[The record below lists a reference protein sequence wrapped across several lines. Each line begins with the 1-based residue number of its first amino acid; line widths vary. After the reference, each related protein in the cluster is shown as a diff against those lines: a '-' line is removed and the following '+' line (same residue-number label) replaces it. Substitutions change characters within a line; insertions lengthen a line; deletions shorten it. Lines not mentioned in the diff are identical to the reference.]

1 MTSSVDDPTTTG
13 QAPAIGAG
21 ERRVEF
27 VHSFLQAITAK
38 GSGSRKAIDP
48 YLADRFA
55 RTLDDYGFDHTL
67 LGYSSDGADPFV
79 VASRVLARTTRLK
92 TIVALRPNI
101 CYPTVAAQAL
111 ATLDH
116 LGSGRTMVHIISCG
130 SDAEQR
136 RQGDYLDKPNRYA
149 RSAEYIEILHRA
161 WTEDAPFDHEGEHY
175 RFEGFGPGS
184 QPLSGGS
191 LPISIGGVRLVEV
204 VALSPL
210 LRVAAAGDDVHHGA
224 SAPLSGFEPVAPG
237 PAG

>member
-116 LGSGRTMVHIISCG
+116 LG
-130 SDAEQR
+130 
-136 RQGDYLDKPNRYA
+136 RYA